1 MVIPAASWGFRV
13 GVFVLV
19 WGRVRDGGSVDKLVA
34 LGRWWVA
41 GKIPLEADGRMYRG
55 NTLRFGRVWVKG
67 GMVVIHAVFGCGAGS
82 NLVYFLL
89 RLSWEVARFFRSE
102 M

>member
-19 WGRVRDGGSVDKLVA
+19 WGRVRGGGLVDILAA
-34 LGRWWVA
+34 LGRRWVA
-41 GKIPLEADGRMYRG
+41 GWIPSEAYGRLYRG

-67 GMVVIHAVFGCGAGS
+67 GMVVIHAVFGCGAGY